1 MNPINNL
8 EAWRA
13 LEYFSKCGSLINAA
27 KELDIEVSTVSRS
40 IASLERAL
48 NRKLI
53 DRTKRPVQITEF
65 GKEILD
71 RFAPVF
77 RSHEHFL
84 ELTQADSS
92 SIEGVI
98 KFSAASGS
106 LSTFLIGWLQRFRE
120 LYPEVNFH
128 VSNGR
133 QLEECRRSEIDV
145 VSVNGDFSRD
155 GMVVLD
161 RGIPTFVA
169 VASIEYLSK
178 YGEPMHPSELTD
190 HFGFCYRGPVR
201 PPTRFLVRGKEKH
214 PVAFKSTMES
224 TDIIMIKK
232 ALISGLGVAVDMP
245 LFHCIDLLESGQL
258 KVILPGWHQPSWGAF
273 VACSKE
279 SWHKKRV
286 RLFMEW
292 YVNQSIQEFL
302 NLRKRL
308 EKVLGE
314 DEAKKYYPTQSE

>member
-1 MNPINNL
+1 MNPINNI

-13 LEYFSKCGSLINAA
+13 LEYFSKYGSLVNAA
-27 KELDIEVSTVSRS
+27 KELNVEVSTISRG
-40 IASLERAL
+40 IASLEKAL

-71 RFAPVF
+71 RFTPVLQ
-77 RSHEHFL
+77 SHVRFL
-84 ELTQADSS
+84 ELTKEDSP

-106 LSTFLIGWLQRFRE
+106 LSTFLMGWLQRFRE
-120 LYPEVNFH
+120 LYPELNFH

-133 QLEECRRSEIDV
+133 QLEECRRGEIDV
-145 VSVNGDFSRD
+145 VSVNGEFNRD
-155 GMVVLD
+155 GLVVLD
-161 RGIPTFVA
+161 RGVPIFVA
-169 VASIEYLSK
+169 VASPEYLSK
-178 YGEPMHPSELTD
+178 YGEPAHPGDLIEHL
-190 HFGFCYRGPVR
+190 GFRYTGPVR
-201 PPTRFLVRGKEKH
+201 PPTRFLEKGQEKQ

-232 ALISGLGVAVDMP
+232 ALTSGLGIAVDMP
-245 LFHCIDLLESGQL
+245 LYHCIDLLESGQL
-258 KVILPGWHQPSWGAF
+258 KVILPGWHQPSWGAY

-279 SWHKKRV
+279 AWHKRRV

-292 YVNQSIQEFL
+292 YANHSTQEFL
-302 NLRKRL
+302 NLRERL
-308 EKVLGE
+308 EKILGKE
-314 DEAKKYYPTQSE
+314 ETRKYYP